1 MIRLDYT
8 EVHRNRNLQI
18 STAPLDNQA
27 QEPAYLTSTETS
39 IKPHGDTKAK
49 VSQKQASTPNCK
61 TVNTGI

>member
-27 QEPAYLTSTETS
+27 QEPAYLTSTETL